1 MLSYKS
7 TCVLPSFRPR
17 SKSEILL
24 RSTLQIS
31 SYLPPS
37 EGLFFSLS
45 FSPFPPFFFLG
56 GGVKLQVPLCF
67 PLLFFTSVSA
77 NPDALLKRNGFAKF
91 HWAKNSFLKVFLR
104 NRVGR
109 NFYHPF
115 YNFLTPQRQREGWS
129 REDLLRACL
138 FFYPSSFERNHDP
151 TRSEQ
156 SSALDESLLSSS
168 PVARCQMALELRR
181 DPTLSAPP
189 PPSSPSYF
197 RQLILSS

>member
-7 TCVLPSFRPR
+7 TCVLPSLRPT

-24 RSTLQIS
+24 RRTLQIS
-31 SYLPPS
+31 SFLPPS

-45 FSPFPPFFFLG
+45 FSPFPPFFFFFWG
-56 GGVKLQVPLCF
+56 GGKLQVPLCF
-67 PLLFFTSVSA
+67 PLLFFPSVSA

-115 YNFLTPQRQREGWS
+115 YNFLTPQRQREGDEVGRTCCGPVCFFTHPALS
-129 REDLLRACL
+129 ETMVQLAPNKVLLWMSL
-138 FFYPSSFERNHDP
+138 SFPPS
-151 TRSEQ
+151 
-156 SSALDESLLSSS
+156 
-168 PVARCQMALELRR
+168 VARCQMALELRR
-181 DPTLSAPP
+181 DPTLSVP